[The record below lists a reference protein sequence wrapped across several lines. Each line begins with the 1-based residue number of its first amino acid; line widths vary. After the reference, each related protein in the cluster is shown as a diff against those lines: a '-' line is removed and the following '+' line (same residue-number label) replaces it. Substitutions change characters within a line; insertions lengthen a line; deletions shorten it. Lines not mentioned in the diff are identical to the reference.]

1 MFAAVTSV
9 ALVGVEP
16 RPVRVE
22 VHVSG
27 SKPLFNLVGLPD
39 TAIREAKE
47 RVRSALASSGYRFP
61 NRRLTV
67 NLAPAD
73 VPKAGSAYDLP
84 IALGV
89 LAASGAVPP
98 AAAGVV
104 ALGEL
109 ALDGA
114 LRSARGGLAA
124 GMVAADVGLPCV
136 LPNGSAAEA
145 GMVGGAEVRVAGSLA
160 AAVSAALGERIEAPV
175 ARAVFAGDVP
185 AGAELGDVRG
195 QAIARRALEVGAA
208 GGHHLLL
215 NGPPGAGKTML
226 ARSLPG
232 ILPPL
237 TRDEALDVAQAW
249 AAGGRPRP
257 PRSEPPFR
265 SPHHSATTAAVLG
278 GGSGVPVPGELTLAH
293 RGVLFLDELGEF
305 PPHLL
310 DALRQPIEEGS
321 VHVARKGVSVQFPC
335 SIQLVAATN
344 PCPCGYADDRLV
356 SCTCAPGA
364 LARYR
369 RRLSGPLLDRFD
381 LRVDVPRLDPEEVAG
396 PGGEPSRVVRSRV
409 SGARAR
415 QEPRGVLNRDLGR
428 SQLDSLEWAPAALR
442 LLEAS
447 VRRMALTA
455 RGWDRVRRVS
465 RTIADLE
472 GVQAVEESHMA
483 EALSFRGPG

>member
-27 SKPLFNLVGLPD
+27 TTPVFNLVGLPD

-47 RVRSALASSGYRFP
+47 RVRAAVASSGYRFP

-98 AAAGVV
+98 QAAAVV

-109 ALDGA
+109 ALDGG
-114 LRSARGGLAA
+114 LRAARGGLAA
-124 GMVAADVGLPCV
+124 GMIAAGAGVPCV
-136 LPNGSAAEA
+136 LPEGPAGEAA
-145 GMVGGAEVRVAGSLA
+145 MVAGAEIRVAGSLA
-160 AAVSAALGERIEAPV
+160 GAVSAALGEVVVPPAP
-175 ARAVFAGDVP
+175 AAADP
-185 AGAELGDVRG
+185 APEGADLGVVRG
-195 QAIARRALEVGAA
+195 QAAARVALEVAAA

-215 NGPPGAGKTML
+215 TGPPGAGKTLL
-226 ARSLPG
+226 ARCLPG

-237 TRDEALDVAQAW
+237 SGAAALEVAQAW
-249 AAGGRPRP
+249 AAAGRPRP
-257 PRSEPPFR
+257 PHRLPPFR
-265 SPHHSATTAAVLG
+265 SPHHSATPAAVLG

-310 DALRQPIEEGS
+310 DALRQPLEEGR
-321 VHVARKGVSVQFPC
+321 VHVARKGVSVAFPC
-335 SIQLVAATN
+335 SVQLVAATN
-344 PCPCGYADDRLV
+344 PCPCGYEGDRLV
-356 SCTCAPGA
+356 SCTCTPGA
-364 LARYR
+364 RARYR

-381 LRVDVPRLDPEEVAG
+381 LRVDVPRLDPEDLAG
-396 PGGEPSRVVRSRV
+396 PGGEA
-409 SGARAR
+409 SGAVRPRVEAAR
-415 QEPRGVLNRDLGR
+415 RRQTQRGALNRDLGR
-428 SQLDSLEWAPAALR
+428 AALDALPWSGRAQR

-447 VRRMALTA
+447 ARRMAVTA
-455 RGWDRVRRVS
+455 RGWDRVRRVA

-472 GVQAVEESHMA
+472 DADRVEERHLGR
-483 EALSFRGPG
+483 ALTFRGDG

>member
-1 MFAAVTSV
+1 MFAAITSV

-22 VHVSG
+22 VHVGG
-27 SKPLFNLVGLPD
+27 SKPIFNLVGLPD

-98 AAAGVV
+98 AVTGVV

-114 LRSARGGLAA
+114 VRAARGGLAA
-124 GMVAADVGLPCV
+124 GIVAARAGVPCV
-136 LPNGSAAEA
+136 LPEGSAVEA
-145 GMVGGAEVRVAGSLA
+145 GLVVAAEIRVADSLA
-160 AAVSAALGERIEAPV
+160 AAVAAALGERVVAPAALSPEPV
-175 ARAVFAGDVP
+175 EP
-185 AGAELGDVRG
+185 AFDLGEVRG
-195 QAIARRALEVGAA
+195 QAVARRALEVAAA
-208 GGHHLLL
+208 GAHHLLL
-215 NGPPGAGKTML
+215 CGPPGAGKTML
-226 ARSLPG
+226 ARCLPG

-237 TRDEALDVAQAW
+237 DNDDALQVAQAW

-257 PRSEPPFR
+257 PHASPPFR
-265 SPHHSATTAAVLG
+265 SPHHSATAAAVLG
-278 GGSGVPVPGELTLAH
+278 GGSGVPVPGELSLAH

-310 DALRQPIEEGS
+310 DALRQPLEEGW
-321 VHVARKGVSVQFPC
+321 VHVARKGVSVDFPC
-335 SIQLVAATN
+335 AVQLVAATN
-344 PCPCGYADDRLV
+344 PCPCGYGDDRLV
-356 SCTCAPGA
+356 SCSCSPGA

-369 RRLSGPLLDRFD
+369 RRLSGPLLDRID
-381 LRVDVPRLDPEEVAG
+381 LRVDAPRLTPDQLAG
-396 PGGEPSRVVRSRV
+396 PGGEPSREVQARV
-409 SGARAR
+409 AAARAR
-415 QEPRGVLNRDLGR
+415 QNARGALNRDLGR
-428 SQLDSLEWAPAALR
+428 TALDGLPWSEDANR
-442 LLEAS
+442 MLEAS
-447 VRRMALTA
+447 AHRLAITA
-455 RGWDRVRRVS
+455 RGWDRVRRVA

-472 GVQAVEESHMA
+472 GSPSVEERHITQ
-483 EALSFRGPG
+483 ALGFRGSG